1 MKQFTTNI
9 VLKNSLKDD
18 KKPKQ
23 KEEPETLSKE
33 MLQKIKLIEK
43 AFK

>member
-9 VLKNSLKDD
+9 VLKNSMKDD
-18 KKPKQ
+18 EKPKQ
-23 KEEPETLSKE
+23 KTEPETLSKD
-33 MLQKIKLIEK
+33 MLYKIKLIEK